1 MAGGYDWPPRLVPW
15 PSAVSVLTIS
25 RNDRPSPGRSRA
37 RDRCLLRPFRHELAV
52 RHEAHAERHES
63 ARTLSRWP
71 LTLACGSPL
80 RRGRPARPLSQDRHQ
95 FHIPGAQLAQ
105 APGVVP
111 QLTAGPDGITSELPD
126 LVLPIMLRLAV
137 HDRDP
142 RRDTSR
148 APAIRSSGT
157 PAAVSAVSS
166 RRQVLAVCGCHPK
179 WAGAKAA
186 EASPGSARGLP
197 HHQAGPIAANGSSMT
212 STRLASSSVTRPQT
226 YAAHTLISATTGAGS
241 ASRPRGTYR
250 RLPGY
255 WAVCS
260 L

>member
-1 MAGGYDWPPRLVPW
+1 MEPDEAHDCDQALSVSSRLAMAGGYDWPPRLVPW

-80 RRGRPARPLSQDRHQ
+80 RRGRPARPLSQDRNQ
-95 FHIPGAQLAQ
+95 FHIHGAQLAQ

-126 LVLPIMLRLAV
+126 LVLPIMLRPAL

-148 APAIRSSGT
+148 TPAIRSSGT

-179 WAGAKAA
+179 W
-186 EASPGSARGLP
+186 PVQRPLRRP
-197 HHQAGPIAANGSSMT
+197 QAQPADCRT
-212 STRLASSSVTRPQT
+212 TRLGRSLP
-226 YAAHTLISATTGAGS
+226 TGHQ
-241 ASRPRGTYR
+241 
-250 RLPGY
+250 
-255 WAVCS
+255 
-260 L
+260 